1 MKLFSERNGYD
12 VRKSLQIHDLVASTR
27 SRLFNYLL
35 TLTIERFVR
44 VSNSFSRLGSLDDY
58 QRRLLHNFKDNFLKI
73 PITKKIHLY
82 AAYDPVHSDYGKEF
96 KFLIE
101 ECTLSNPW
109 YRVLS
114 FVEFFLENFNFNK
127 DDQQEFHKSLNTI
140 FEEEKVGYRMVDGM
154 IVSITDPVELEA
166 LEQALQSPID
176 VAKDHIKKAALHCF
190 NREKPDY
197 TNSIKE
203 AITAVEAAMR
213 NKTKEH
219 DFEKALNKLS
229 PQMHSMFTD
238 SIRKLYKYTNQ
249 RDTGVRHALM
259 DDDPTHPIGEKEAR
273 YFLVTCSAF
282 VNYVAL
288 LDTCK

>member
-127 DDQQEFHKSLNTI
+127 DDQQAFHKSLNTI

-154 IVSITDPVELEA
+154 IISITDPVELEA

-176 VAKDHIKKAALHCF
+176 VAKNHIKQATKLCF
-190 NREKPDY
+190 DRETPQY
-197 TNSIKE
+197 SHSIQQ
-203 AITAVEAAMR
+203 AITAVEAIMR
-213 NKTKEH
+213 HKTGKNT
-219 DFEKALNKLS
+219 FSKALNNLS
-229 PQMHSMFTD
+229 SQLHPQFKS
-238 SIRKLYKYTNQ
+238 SIEKLYDYTNQ
-249 RDTGVRHALM
+249 HDTGVRHALM